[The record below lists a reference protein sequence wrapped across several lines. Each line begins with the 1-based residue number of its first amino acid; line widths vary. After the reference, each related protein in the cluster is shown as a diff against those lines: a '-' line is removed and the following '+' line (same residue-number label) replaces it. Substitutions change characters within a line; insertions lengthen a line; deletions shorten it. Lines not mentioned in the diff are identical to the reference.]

1 MKAKFVGIC
10 RECESVISLD
20 DEIKYEVNGFRWV
33 HEQCEKLN
41 KVKEVLC
48 QDCFLW
54 HPEGVCDLQ

>member
-10 RECESVISLD
+10 HECESVISLD

-33 HEQCEKLN
+33 HEQCEKPN

-48 QDCFLW
+48 Q
-54 HPEGVCDLQ
+54 EGVCDLQ